1 MALLPRYGHAFAYNP
16 AYDAHTSSLW
26 AYRWGQDV
34 GRKLNPIEAVSSG
47 FSDAGAEPSSILPNR
62 GQLLQQRIAKQLGVS
77 ADEFSKAPRLASVAQ
92 KNGAVVGPSDATLSR
107 ECLELIDAYTRIT
120 DPEQRRRC
128 LQAVREAAYGSADA
142 GPAAET

>member
-34 GRKLNPIEAVSSG
+34 GRKLNPIEAASS
-47 FSDAGAEPSSILPNR
+47 FSDACAEPSSILPSR
-62 GQLLQQRIAKQLGVS
+62 SQLLQQRIAEQLGVS
-77 ADEFSKAPRLASVAQ
+77 ADEFRKTPQPASVVQ
-92 KNGAVVGPSDATLSR
+92 KNGTLFGPSDATLSR
-107 ECLELIDAYTRIT
+107 ECLELLDAYIRIL

-128 LQAVREAAYGSADA
+128 LQAVREAAYSSPDPGSKAKA
-142 GPAAET
+142 